1 MGSIYSKD
9 KYYQRSVK
17 EGYRSRAAYKLLE
30 IQKKFGI
37 IRNGDNVVDL
47 GSAPGSWMQVL
58 TGLTDGKI
66 VGVDLNHVSAVEGT
80 VHLTGDFTKTE
91 MQERILRE
99 MEIVNVVVCDASPKL
114 SGQKGYDQAR
124 AIGLNEDALAFAVSC
139 LKPGGNFAVKSFQG
153 EMFKEFFDEVHT
165 HFHAVKAYR
174 VRASR
179 RGSTETYIIGK
190 SFKGERNDSD

>member
-1 MGSIYSKD
+1 MGSVYSKD
-9 KYYQRSVK
+9 KFYQRSVK

-58 TGLTDGKI
+58 TGLTDGII
-66 VGVDLNHVSAVEGT
+66 VGIDLKHVSAVEGAIN
-80 VHLTGDFTKTE
+80 HTGDFTKPE
-91 MQERILRE
+91 IQERILQE

-114 SGQKGYDQAR
+114 SGQKSYDQAR
-124 AIGLNEDALAFAVSC
+124 AIGLNEDALSFAVTC
-139 LKPGGNFAVKSFQG
+139 LKPGGNFVVKSFQG
-153 EMFKEFFDEVHT
+153 EMFKGFFDEMHK

-174 VRASR
+174 ARASR

-190 SFKGERNDSD
+190 SFKGRKE